1 MNIIDAYNNV
11 IDEYKDYIENKTQY
25 YEIDANNPLVV
36 KGYNMTS
43 PKFPIITTENSN
55 IVFTDYCTNDK
66 IEKYDELFIT
76 INIYT
81 KDKTYNSEKIAS
93 QVINDELT
101 SLTLKFFE
109 YKNFKVTMCKP
120 TPNMDNGILRRT
132 IQLQGLVG
140 NARNN
145 IIRR

>member
-1 MNIIDAYNNV
+1 MIDFYNDTV
-11 IDEYKDYIENKTQY
+11 FEYKDYIENKTQY
-25 YEIDANNPLVV
+25 YEVNPNLPLVV
-36 KGYNMTS
+36 KGYNLAS
-43 PKFPIITTENSN
+43 SRFPIIAIQQSN
-55 IVFTDYCTNDK
+55 ITFTDFCTNDK
-66 IEKYDELFIT
+66 IEKYDEMFIT
-76 INIYT
+76 IDIYT
-81 KDKTYNSEKIAS
+81 KDKTINNQKIAS

-109 YKNFKVTMCKP
+109 YKNFKVTMCRP
-120 TPNMDNGILRRT
+120 TPNMDNSILRRT